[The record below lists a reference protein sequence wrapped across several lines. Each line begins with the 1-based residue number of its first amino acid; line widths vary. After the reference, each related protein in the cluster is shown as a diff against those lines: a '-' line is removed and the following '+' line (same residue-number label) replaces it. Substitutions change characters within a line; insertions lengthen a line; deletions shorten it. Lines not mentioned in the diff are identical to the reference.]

1 MLIRK
6 GRPAL
11 PNSPQSE
18 IDWEKAVTIRNI
30 TKDAMYDAV
39 APDDFESL
47 LEIDRYNNRSSAFDK
62 IISATHDHFWDP
74 LNKDYI
80 DFDEPFDMENQ
91 PMVPETLV
99 VGLQTD
105 YVSNHLSDPKQ
116 RTAFINE
123 VVRWNLSSILHG
135 EQGALN
141 LSASLC
147 HVLKDQGAQEYA
159 ANQAREE
166 ARHVTAFAK
175 YIKARW
181 GAPVECGPVLKT
193 LLVEIIGAPEVYK
206 KIIGMQMLVEGLA
219 MGAFA
224 TFFKEFNDPLGRKL
238 MQLVMTDEAFHH
250 KFGKI
255 WADRTIPKLDAEEHA
270 IIEDWAAHC
279 FQTLLFNLVAP
290 HQMRPVYE
298 KFGLDPDKVMEEFQ
312 KIATDDQRRENMKE
326 STNIFRVLVKTL
338 LNAGIITDR
347 TRGFYATYVDME
359 ELKAEGEHMVGDD
372 IAEEGIRYLQSVN
385 FKKPVNPVLV
395 AAE

>member
-1 MLIRK
+1 MAAD
-6 GRPAL
+6 G
-11 PNSPQSE
+11 
-18 IDWEKAVTIRNI
+18 NI
-30 TKDAMYDAV
+30 TKDIIYDAV
-39 APDDFESL
+39 APDDFESM
-47 LEIDRYNNRSSAFDK
+47 LELDRYNARSTAFDK

-74 LNKDYI
+74 LDKKYI
-80 DFDEPFDMENQ
+80 DYDAPFDMENE
-91 PMVPETLV
+91 MLLPEEMIISLS
-99 VGLQTD
+99 TD
-105 YVSNHLSDPKQ
+105 YVSNHLSDWKT
-116 RTAFINE
+116 R
-123 VVRWNLSSILHG
+123 VRFANQSALRSFSSILHG

-159 ANQAREE
+159 ANQTREE

-181 GAPVECGPVLKT
+181 GRPVECGPTLKT
-193 LLVEIIGAPEVYK
+193 LLVDIIGSPEVYK

-224 TFFKEFNDPLGRKL
+224 TFFNNIRDPLGKKL

-255 WADRTIPKLDAEEHA
+255 WADRTIPHLSAAEHA

-279 FQTLLFNLVAP
+279 FQTLLFNLVSP
-290 HQMRPVYE
+290 SQQRDLYE
-298 KFGLDPDKVMEEFQ
+298 EFGLDPDKV
-312 KIATDDQRRENMKE
+312 IAEMAQMITDETRRENMKE
-326 STNIFRVLVKTL
+326 QTNIFRVLVKTL

-347 TRGFYATYVDME
+347 TRAFYAIYVDME
-359 ELKAEGEHMVGDD
+359 ELKGEGDRMVGDD
-372 IAEEGIRYLQSVN
+372 IAEEGIKYLQEIN
-385 FKKPVNPVLV
+385 FKDRVVGAISI

>member
-1 MLIRK
+1 MEEFK
-6 GRPAL
+6 MADG
-11 PNSPQSE
+11 
-18 IDWEKAVTIRNI
+18 NI

-39 APDDFESL
+39 APDDFVSM
-47 LEIDRYNNRSSAFDK
+47 LELDRYNNRSAAFDK

-74 LNKDYI
+74 LNKKYI
-80 DFDEPFDMENQ
+80 DFDEPFDMENEAL
-91 PMVPETLV
+91 MPEDMFPALK
-99 VGLQTD
+99 TD
-105 YVSNHLSDPKQ
+105 YVQSMLSNPKDKI
-116 RTAFINE
+116 RFINE
-123 VVRWNLSSILHG
+123 STRWSLSSILHG

-159 ANQAREE
+159 ANQTREE

-181 GAPVECGPVLKT
+181 GTPMPCGEVLQN

-206 KIIGMQMLVEGLA
+206 KIVGMQMLVEGLA

-224 TFFKEFNDPLGRKL
+224 TFFTETHDPLMKKL

-255 WADRTIPKLDAEEHA
+255 WADRTVPKLAPEEHA
-270 IIEDWAAHC
+270 IVEDWAAHC

-290 HQMRPVYE
+290 HQQRGMYE
-298 KFGLDPDKVMEEFQ
+298 SFGMDVDKVVEELQ
-312 KIATDDQRRENMKE
+312 LIATDEMRREEMKKA
-326 STNIFRVLVKTL
+326 TNIFRVLIKTL

-347 TRGFYATYVDME
+347 TRGFYGMYVDMD
-359 ELKAEGEHMVGDD
+359 ELKAEGDVMVGDA
-372 IAEEGIRYLQSVN
+372 IADEGIKYLQEIN
-385 FKKPVNPVLV
+385 FRKTAQPVLI

>member
-1 MLIRK
+1 M
-6 GRPAL
+6 
-11 PNSPQSE
+11 
-18 IDWEKAVTIRNI
+18 TINNI

-39 APDDFESL
+39 APDDFESM
-47 LEIDRYNNRSSAFDK
+47 LELDRYNARSTAFDK

-74 LNKDYI
+74 LDKKYI
-80 DFDEPFDMENQ
+80 DFDTPFDMENI
-91 PMVPETLV
+91 PLVPEDMIAA
-99 VGLQTD
+99 LQTD
-105 YVSNHLSDPKQ
+105 YVSNHLSDPKE
-116 RTAFINE
+116 RTRFINTI
-123 VVRWNLSSILHG
+123 VLHNFSSILHG

-159 ANQAREE
+159 ANQTREE

-181 GAPVECGPVLKT
+181 GRPLECGPVLKD

-206 KIIGMQMLVEGLA
+206 KIIGMQMLIEGLA

-224 TFFKEFNDPLGRKL
+224 SFYNCITDPVGKKL
-238 MQLVMTDEAFHH
+238 LQLVMTDEAFHH

-255 WADRTIPKLDAEEHA
+255 WADRTVPKLTAEEHA

-279 FQTLLFNLVAP
+279 FQVLLFNLVAP
-290 HQMRPVYE
+290 SQQAAIYAD
-298 KFGLDPDKVMEEFQ
+298 FGLDPDKVMAAFSEVM
-312 KIATDDQRRENMKE
+312 TDDIRRENMKE
-326 STNIFRVLVKTL
+326 SANIFRVLIKTL

-347 TRGFYATYVDME
+347 TRAFYGMYVDMA
-359 ELKAEGEHMVGDD
+359 ELKAEGDRMVGDD
-372 IAEEGIRYLQSVN
+372 IAEEGIVYLKAIN
-385 FKKPVNPVLV
+385 FRDRAPALRLA

>member
-1 MLIRK
+1 M
-6 GRPAL
+6 
-11 PNSPQSE
+11 
-18 IDWEKAVTIRNI
+18 TIKNI

-39 APDDFESL
+39 APDDFESM
-47 LEIDRYNNRSSAFDK
+47 LELDRYNNRSSAFDK

-74 LNKDYI
+74 LDKTYI
-80 DFDEPFDMENQ
+80 DFDEPFDIENE
-91 PMVPETLV
+91 PLVPEDLIAA
-99 VGLQTD
+99 LQTD
-105 YVSNHLSDPKQ
+105 YVSNHLSDPKE
-116 RTAFINE
+116 RTRFINTM
-123 VVRWNLSSILHG
+123 VLHSFSSILHG

-159 ANQAREE
+159 ANQTREE

-175 YIKARW
+175 YIRTRW
-181 GAPVECGPVLKT
+181 GRPLECGPVLKD

-224 TFFKEFNDPLGRKL
+224 TFFNNIRDPLGKKL
-238 MQLVMTDEAFHH
+238 LQLVMTDEAFHH

-255 WADRTIPKLDAEEHA
+255 WADRTVPKLDPEEHA

-279 FQTLLFNLVAP
+279 FQTLLFNLVSPTQQYDLYAS
-290 HQMRPVYE
+290 
-298 KFGLDPDKVMEEFQ
+298 FGLDPEKVIAAFQ
-312 KIATDDQRRENMKE
+312 EVMTDDKRRENMRE
-326 STNIFRVLVKTL
+326 SANIFRVLVKTL

-347 TRGFYATYVDME
+347 TRAFYGMYVDMD
-359 ELKAEGEHMVGDD
+359 ELKNEGERIVGDD
-372 IAEEGIRYLQSVN
+372 IAEDGIRYLQAIN
-385 FKKPVNPVLV
+385 FKDRAGAPVSI

>member
-1 MLIRK
+1 MTDK
-6 GRPAL
+6 
-11 PNSPQSE
+11 
-18 IDWEKAVTIRNI
+18 NI

-39 APDDFESL
+39 HPDDFESM
-47 LEIDRYNNRSSAFDK
+47 LELDRYGNRSTAFDK

-74 LNKDYI
+74 LDKAYI
-80 DFDEPFDMENQ
+80 DFDEPFDMENE
-91 PMVPETLV
+91 PLVPEEFV
-99 VGLQTD
+99 VALQTD
-105 YVSNHLSDPKQ
+105 YVSNHLSDPKT
-116 RTAFINE
+116 RTRFINDSTL
-123 VVRWNLSSILHG
+123 RIFSSILHG

-159 ANQAREE
+159 ANQTREE

-181 GAPVECGPVLKT
+181 GRPVECGPTLKA

-224 TFFKEFNDPLGRKL
+224 SLFNAINDPLGKKL
-238 MQLVMTDEAFHH
+238 LQLVMTDEAFHH

-255 WADRTIPKLDAEEHA
+255 WADRTVPHLSAEEHA

-279 FQTLLFNLVAP
+279 FQAVLFNLVGP
-290 HQMRPVYE
+290 TQQRDLYE
-298 KFGLDPDKVMEEFQ
+298 AYGLDPDKVVAEFAQ
-312 KIATDDQRRENMKE
+312 IMTDDARRENMKE
-326 STNIFRVLVKTL
+326 QTNIFRVLVKTL
-338 LNAGIITDR
+338 LNAGIITER
-347 TRGFYATYVDME
+347 TKAFYGMYVDLD
-359 ELKAEGEHMVGDD
+359 ELKAEGDRMVGDD
-372 IAEEGIRYLQSVN
+372 IAEEGIRYLQEIN
-385 FKKPVNPVLV
+385 FKDKAKVISI

>member
-1 MLIRK
+1 M
-6 GRPAL
+6 GDA
-11 PNSPQSE
+11 
-18 IDWEKAVTIRNI
+18 AVADGNI

-47 LEIDRYNNRSSAFDK
+47 LNLDRYGQRSTAFDK

-74 LNKDYI
+74 LDKKYI
-80 DFDEPFDMENQ
+80 DFDEPWDMENE
-91 PMVPETLV
+91 PLV
-99 VGLQTD
+99 SEDLNIAIQTD
-105 YVSNHLSDPKQ
+105 YVSNHLKDPSLRAQ
-116 RTAFINE
+116 FINKSLL
-123 VVRWNLSSILHG
+123 RSFSSILHG

-147 HVLKDQGAQEYA
+147 HVLYDQGAQEYA
-159 ANQAREE
+159 ANQTREE

-181 GAPVECGPVLKT
+181 GRPVACSPVLQN
-193 LLVEIIGAPEVYK
+193 LLVEIISSPEVYK

-224 TFFKEFNDPLGRKL
+224 TFYQKLNDPLGRKL

-255 WADRTIPKLDAEEHA
+255 WADRTIPKLNEEEHN

-290 HQMRPVYE
+290 SEQRDLYE
-298 KFGLDPDKVMEEFQ
+298 EFGMDPDRVIAEFQ
-312 KIATDDQRRENMKE
+312 EIATDENRREDMKE
-326 STNIFRVLVKTL
+326 ATNIFRVLIKTL

-347 TRGFYATYVDME
+347 TRAFYGMYVDMD
-359 ELKAEGEHMVGDD
+359 ELRAEGDRMVGDD
-372 IAEEGIRYLQSVN
+372 IAEEGIKYLQAVN
-385 FKKPVNPVLV
+385 FKDRATRPVAI